1 MSWAEEQDW
10 FGLEDLALQY
20 ETLDSETLDPKEEI
34 KHGNWICK
42 DGTVVPICNMT
53 YTHLINSIKMIEEGR
68 LKRNYALPYLKFE
81 LKTRI

>member
-20 ETLDSETLDPKEEI
+20 EALDPEEEI

-42 DGTVVPICNMT
+42 DGTIVPICNMT
-53 YTHLINSIKMIEEGR
+53 YTHLINSIKMIEECR
-68 LKRNYALPYLKFE
+68 LKRNYARPYLYFE